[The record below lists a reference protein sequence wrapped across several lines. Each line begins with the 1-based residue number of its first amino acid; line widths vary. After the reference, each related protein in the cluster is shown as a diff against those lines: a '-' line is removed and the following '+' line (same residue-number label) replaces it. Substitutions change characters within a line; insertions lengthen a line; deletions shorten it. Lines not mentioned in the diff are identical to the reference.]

1 MKDVL
6 IILFILLLLV
16 VSLVTHL
23 FQSVPSMDLDQ
34 VFSAENVLLNLGL
47 LVLVVAVFAAIY
59 LVRHFVRDRS
69 KKRTKG
75 EKAIEGLVILVLGC
89 LIVGFALV
97 LGLPQQIPLL
107 RETGIGHW
115 FSKERIV
122 LNSIVVV
129 GVTLLA
135 ALSYWIRAIIWNPYD
150 DDEED

>member
-1 MKDVL
+1 M
-6 IILFILLLLV
+6 
-16 VSLVTHL
+16 
-23 FQSVPSMDLDQ
+23 
-34 VFSAENVLLNLGL
+34 
-47 LVLVVAVFAAIY
+47 
-59 LVRHFVRDRS
+59 
-69 KKRTKG
+69 
-75 EKAIEGLVILVLGC
+75 ILVLGC